1 MTVEITLKLP
11 DSLVEQAQ
19 RLGLLTHRNAETVLA
34 DALEA
39 VWMTFENLPDSNLY
53 TPVSELSDEAV
64 SVLAKVR
71 MDEAQSQRLGELQAQ
86 GKTVGLSELERYEL
100 LALLQISQLGQ
111 LRKSEALAEAVQ
123 RGLREPLS
131 A

>member
-34 DALEA
+34 EALET
-39 VWMTFENLPDSNLY
+39 VWMTFENMPDSNLY

-64 SVLAKVR
+64 SVLAEVR